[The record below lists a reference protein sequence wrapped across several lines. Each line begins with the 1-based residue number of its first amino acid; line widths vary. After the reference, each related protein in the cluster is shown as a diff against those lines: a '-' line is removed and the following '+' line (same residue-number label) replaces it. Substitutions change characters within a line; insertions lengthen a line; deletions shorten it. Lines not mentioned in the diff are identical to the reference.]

1 MKSIMYRNPVISA
14 IFINLITMILL
25 INSINQENLSFMFT
39 LMLTGILNRNIIDN
53 GINLNK
59 QRKEVIY
66 LSFFISIAI
75 FFIYSTY
82 SYKISINEILNK

>member
-14 IFINLITMILL
+14 IFINLITMILF
-25 INSINQENLSFMFT
+25 INSINQDNLSFMFT
-39 LMLTGILNRNIIDN
+39 LMLTGILNKNIINN

>member
-1 MKSIMYRNPVISA
+1 
-14 IFINLITMILL
+14 
-25 INSINQENLSFMFT
+25 
-39 LMLTGILNRNIIDN
+39 MLTGILNRNIIDN

>member
-25 INSINQENLSFMFT
+25 INSINQENFLFMFT

-82 SYKISINEILNK
+82 LYRIRINEILNK